1 MREEL
6 ERSSIGP
13 THRGT
18 GFDSL
23 LAHFGA
29 VAQSGEHLVCTQAV
43 VGSMP
48 TGSTCFRSSVGL
60 RAPGCG
66 PGGRG
71 FDSLREHCVVFVQ
84 FRRGIDQVAD
94 RRAHTPEA
102 VGSNPIPQLDAL
114 VVEPPVD
121 TPASEA
127 GARDEHASSTL
138 ARGTATSRWLE
149 R

>member
-48 TGSTCFRSSVGL
+48 TGSTRNAPAARWSSTPPV
-60 RAPGCG
+60 RERP
-66 PGGRG
+66 R
-71 FDSLREHCVVFVQ
+71 FDSWQ
-84 FRRGIDQVAD
+84 G
-94 RRAHTPEA
+94 HTFP
-102 VGSNPIPQLDAL
+102 
-114 VVEPPVD
+114 
-121 TPASEA
+121 
-127 GARDEHASSTL
+127 
-138 ARGTATSRWLE
+138 
-149 R
+149 